1 MATFPALIVLAAA
14 APQLAS
20 ANWDAWWTY
29 DGISGPSY
37 WGVINP
43 AWTLCNKGRFQSPIN
58 INPREGRP
66 AGLIALYFYNSV
78 HNFDL
83 NFDFCVEVRATS
95 HDRMHCR
102 KVAFDPT
109 LDPVRVD
116 KVPVS
121 GVLYNTGQSLVFRA
135 DSDRLSRMPVNMTGG
150 PFSYRQAWNGQKRIS
165 RKTSV
170 RTRRQKSPH
179 RSPPLH

>member
-1 MATFPALIVLAAA
+1 
-14 APQLAS
+14 
-20 ANWDAWWTY
+20 
-29 DGISGPSY
+29 
-37 WGVINP
+37 
-43 AWTLCNKGRFQSPIN
+43 
-58 INPREGRP
+58 
-66 AGLIALYFYNSV
+66 
-78 HNFDL
+78 
-83 NFDFCVEVRATS
+83 
-95 HDRMHCR
+95 MHCR

-170 RTRRQKSPH
+170 RTRRQKSQH
-179 RSPPLH
+179 HGLLLSTERGERNLPLPRLGKTRRRVIAPKDGIRGTTNDR

>member
-66 AGLIALYFYNSV
+66 STIALY
-78 HNFDL
+78 
-83 NFDFCVEVRATS
+83 R
-95 HDRMHCR
+95 
-102 KVAFDPT
+102 
-109 LDPVRVD
+109 
-116 KVPVS
+116 
-121 GVLYNTGQSLVFRA
+121 NT
-135 DSDRLSRMPVNMTGG
+135 RL
-150 PFSYRQAWNGQKRIS
+150 Q
-165 RKTSV
+165 
-170 RTRRQKSPH
+170 
-179 RSPPLH
+179 

>member
-1 MATFPALIVLAAA
+1 MSQPLAASLREVSASLSRMVPLLALIVLVTALPPEAR
-14 APQLAS
+14 

-58 INPREGRP
+58 INPREGLACLLFFLCNTLSIQIHFLCRIKSNT
-66 AGLIALYFYNSV
+66 GQ
-78 HNFDL
+78 
-83 NFDFCVEVRATS
+83 AT
-95 HDRMHCR
+95 CR

-116 KVPVS
+116 KMPVS

-135 DSDRLSRMPVNMTGG
+135 DTDRLSMMPINMTGG
-150 PFSYRQAWNGQKRIS
+150 PFSYRQAS
-165 RKTSV
+165 ME
-170 RTRRQKSPH
+170 
-179 RSPPLH
+179 